1 MTLLAHRYAAG
12 MISSDAEPKR
22 VLMIL
27 FRKYVHCEIFI
38 IDGQETQRLRQRLD
52 WKEIHQ
58 TVRTILEDENIRSF
72 DLCILD
78 GVRQA
83 LDECGQLMVRLGSYT
98 GESKKIQR
106 VVYTTSLQFQFKMGD
121 MPVGRDRVYEQIN
134 FDSFTE
140 DDYLSAI
147 ANREFLERLLGY
159 RRPFMADILHLKE
172 NGKIK
177 LQDQD
182 DNNEDPYSD
191 LTVDAFLRND
201 KNFAAASEYI
211 KEKFFYAGGSARF
224 MFELTTPELI
234 ETLGDLFMQLGRND
248 WDAFA
253 NSALAPSA
261 PHAVNTLMQ
270 QFKGYST
277 AVSRYVLFEAYDRV
291 EGKLVKAVQI
301 SAEKSQNPA
310 LKGWAFE
317 LRQLQTIKTVLT
329 NNSQHNCP
337 KRSLRSTGGFL
348 FRPVKNGEASFDGN
362 QLTNDEKVD
371 LKSGT
376 IIWCT
381 KWNQRCFDV
390 AFFKKHTLMT
400 LQFTNA
406 ETHTIKIQFIK
417 DLRNA
422 IEKHRGVLVNHFIH
436 VGLVG

>member
-1 MTLLAHRYAAG
+1 M
-12 MISSDAEPKR
+12 
-22 VLMIL
+22 
-27 FRKYVHCEIFI
+27 
-38 IDGQETQRLRQRLD
+38 QRLSR
-52 WKEIHQ
+52 
-58 TVRTILEDENIRSF
+58 
-72 DLCILD
+72 
-78 GVRQA
+78 
-83 LDECGQLMVRLGSYT
+83 YT
-98 GESKKIQR
+98 GDSDRIQR
-106 VVYTTSLQFQFKMGD
+106 VVYTSSLQFQLKHGDIEMGY
-121 MPVGRDRVYEQIN
+121 DRIHEKIR

-140 DDYLSAI
+140 CDYNSAI
-147 ANREFLERLLGY
+147 AKQEFLRCLLEYKPIFMDDILRSGSDLLVDEFLENE
-159 RRPFMADILHLKE
+159 E
-172 NGKIK
+172 NI
-177 LQDQD
+177 
-182 DNNEDPYSD
+182 
-191 LTVDAFLRND
+191 
-201 KNFAAASEYI
+201 AAARKYI
-211 KEKFFYAGGSARF
+211 TEKYFYAGGSARF
-224 MFELTTPELI
+224 MFEFKTSELM
-234 ETLGDLFMQLGRND
+234 ETLGDLVMQLDKKD
-248 WDAFA
+248 WNAFA
-253 NSALAPSA
+253 NSTIASSA

-270 QFKGYST
+270 QFKGYAT

-291 EGKLVKAVQI
+291 EGKLVKAVQLA
-301 SAEKSQNPA
+301 AEKSQNPA

-329 NNSQHNCP
+329 NNSRHNSP

-400 LQFTNA
+400 LQFTIA

-436 VGLVG
+436 VGVVG

>member
-1 MTLLAHRYAAG
+1 METNIEGAAAAWENFEYEGELPETLTKGEVCSVRMLTQGEMVDDVPLFIREHLIHQEALFRKFLAGESFSPYKIDHVRRTLYVTGPPGCGKTVFTTLLAHRYAAG
-12 MISSDAEPKR
+12 MISSDSEPKR

-27 FRKYVHCEIFI
+27 FRKYVCCEIFI
-38 IDGQETQRLRQRLD
+38 IDGQETQRLQQRLD

-58 TVRTILEDENIRSF
+58 TVRTILDADNIRSF

-121 MPVGRDRVYEQIN
+121 MTVGRYRAYEKIN

-147 ANREFLERLLGY
+147 ANREFLERLLQC
-159 RRPFMADILHLKE
+159 RPHFMADILHLKE
-172 NGKIK
+172 NGKMK

-191 LTVDAFLRND
+191 LTEDEFLENEE
-201 KNFAAASEYI
+201 NIAAASEYI

-224 MFELTTPELI
+224 MFELTTSELM
-234 ETLGDLFMQLGRND
+234 ETLGNLFMQLDKKD

-261 PHAVNTLMQ
+261 TSSVNTLMQ
-270 QFKGYST
+270 QLKGCAT

-291 EGKLVKAVQI
+291 AGDLVKA
-301 SAEKSQNPA
+301 
-310 LKGWAFE
+310 
-317 LRQLQTIKTVLT
+317 
-329 NNSQHNCP
+329 
-337 KRSLRSTGGFL
+337 
-348 FRPVKNGEASFDGN
+348 
-362 QLTNDEKVD
+362 
-371 LKSGT
+371 
-376 IIWCT
+376 
-381 KWNQRCFDV
+381 
-390 AFFKKHTLMT
+390 
-400 LQFTNA
+400 
-406 ETHTIKIQFIK
+406 
-417 DLRNA
+417 
-422 IEKHRGVLVNHFIH
+422 
-436 VGLVG
+436 